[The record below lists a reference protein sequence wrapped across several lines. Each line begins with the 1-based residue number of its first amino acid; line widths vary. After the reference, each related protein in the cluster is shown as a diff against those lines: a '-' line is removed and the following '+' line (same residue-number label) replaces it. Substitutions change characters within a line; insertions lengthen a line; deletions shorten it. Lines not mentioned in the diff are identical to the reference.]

1 MASVS
6 SRDQYSIPSGFPEI
20 LKDLSREVIR
30 AQPNDVV
37 EFCAKYFDV
46 KSGRKPASPGMI
58 NQ

>member
-46 KSGRKPASPGMI
+46 KSGRKPASPGTL
-58 NQ
+58 